1 MVWIIICCVNAIG
14 TKSKRNKEREPLIYF
29 RSAREQGRETWL
41 EGETADWTYGFG
53 KFQVLLSEQ
62 FPAVNLLCL
71 FELLLKPNLWP
82 NPRSF
87 ISAGQQ
93 GGIFPPD
100 KPPIHQ

>member
-1 MVWIIICCVNAIG
+1 MLLEPRA
-14 TKSKRNKEREPLIYF
+14 KEIKKESHLSTSGVQENRV
-29 RSAREQGRETWL
+29 ETWL

-53 KFQVLLSEQ
+53 KFQVLLNEQ

-71 FELLLKPNLWP
+71 FELLLKLNPWP